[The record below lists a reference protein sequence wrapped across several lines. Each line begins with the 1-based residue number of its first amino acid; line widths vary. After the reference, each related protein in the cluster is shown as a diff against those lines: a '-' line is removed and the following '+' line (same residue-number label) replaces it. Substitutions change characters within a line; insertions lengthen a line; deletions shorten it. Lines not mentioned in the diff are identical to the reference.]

1 VEQLKHS
8 IIAVIVFIY
17 IHTDK
22 NIANLE
28 LNNVLELTRLID
40 RDYLVNLEKK
50 IDDVTIIINSKKHPR
65 VLKIAYTCNIQQ

>member
-17 IHTDK
+17 THTDK
-22 NIANLE
+22 YIANLE

-40 RDYLVNLEKK
+40 KDYLVNLEKK
-50 IDDVTIIINSKKHPR
+50 IDAVTIIINSKKHPR
-65 VLKIAYTCNIQQ
+65 ALKIAYTCSIQ